1 MLPIRDLNPTRGV
14 PYLTY
19 ALIGLNVL
27 IFISEAGLSLVGVQG
42 LGLAFGV
49 VPAQL
54 VADPLGESPT
64 ILSSM
69 FVHASFT
76 HLAGNMLFLYIFGDN
91 IEDALGR
98 WRFGAFYLLSGVAG
112 ALAQVLVN
120 PASEVPMIGASGAIA
135 GVLGAYLVLYPRAKV
150 LILNT
155 FPPLWLILGF
165 TFFAPAWLVLGAWF
179 LLQNL
184 LPALGVLGGV
194 GSSQVAFFAHLG
206 GFVLGLLLIR
216 PLSTQRRVEPVEA
229 WDGWRRQPDERQP
242 DELPS
247 AERPPNDSAGYR
259 ELRRVAREPGPRRF
273 DGRWGE

>member
-1 MLPIRDLNPTRGV
+1 MLPIRDINPTRSV

-19 ALIGLNVL
+19 ALIALNVL
-27 IFISEAGLSLVGVQG
+27 IFMSEAALSLVGVRG
-42 LGLAFGV
+42 LGAVFGV

-54 VADPLGESPT
+54 VESPWAEAPT

-98 WRFGAFYLLSGVAG
+98 GRFAVFYLLSGIAG

-120 PASEVPMIGASGAIA
+120 PMSDVPMVGASGAIA
-135 GVLGAYLVLYPRAKV
+135 GVLGGYLVLYPRAKV

-155 FPPLWLILGF
+155 FPPLWLIIGF

-179 LLQNL
+179 VLQNL
-184 LPALGVLGGV
+184 LPALGELNGV
-194 GSSQVAFFAHLG
+194 GGSQVAFFAHLG

-216 PLSTQRRVEPVEA
+216 PLSARRRLQTVEV
-229 WDGWRRQPDERQP
+229 WDGWRRPEVAPPTTGSPRY
-242 DELPS
+242 PS
-247 AERPPNDSAGYR
+247 
-259 ELRRVAREPGPRRF
+259 RVARQVTPRRF

>member
-1 MLPIRDLNPTRGV
+1 MFPIRDLNPTRSV

-19 ALIGLNVL
+19 ALIALNVL
-27 IFISEAGLSLVGVQG
+27 IFTGEAGLSLLGVQG
-42 LGLAFGV
+42 LGVALGV

-54 VADPLGESPT
+54 VAEPLLEAPT
-64 ILSSM
+64 IFSSM

-98 WRFGAFYLLSGVAG
+98 WRFAAFYLVSGVAG
-112 ALAQVLVN
+112 ALAQVMVN
-120 PASEVPMIGASGAIA
+120 PASEVPMVGASGAIA
-135 GVLGAYLVLYPRAKV
+135 GVLGGYLVLYPRAKV

-194 GSSQVAFFAHLG
+194 GGSQVAFFAHLG
-206 GFVLGLLLIR
+206 GFVLGLLLVR
-216 PLSTQRRVEPVEA
+216 PLSAQRRVPPVEV
-229 WDGWRRQPDERQP
+229 WDGWRR
-242 DELPS
+242 
-247 AERPPNDSAGYR
+247 PPPGPAPRDSVGQQVP
-259 ELRRVAREPGPRRF
+259 RRVARAPGPRRF
-273 DGRWGE
+273 DGRWRE